1 MQLKLM
7 GTLLFAV
14 VFLLMLA
21 VVLGGM
27 TLTGFGVGLSLAFTV
42 LGLICISL

>member
-1 MQLKLM
+1 MKMKLVSAVS
-7 GTLLFAV
+7 FSV

-27 TLTGFGVGLSLAFTV
+27 TLTGFGVGLSIAFTV
-42 LGLICISL
+42 LGLICISV